1 MVVSLCFL
9 GYAMVQIPDLL
20 FNMYCFFRRQ
30 FRKREYVNHREDDTP
45 HKSSTIT
52 PMNAFDPD
60 LESGKLNDN
69 KIEVNQYIVRQL
81 RNIVGEMMAVNEEQM
96 NVKFKGVVDAE
107 VKKRINEIVKIQKH
121 A

>member
-1 MVVSLCFL
+1 MLVSHGFL
-9 GYAMVQIPDLL
+9 GYALVQIPDLL

-30 FRKREYVNHREDDTP
+30 FHKREYVNHREDDTL
-45 HKSSTIT
+45 HKSSRIT

-60 LESGKLNDN
+60 LESGKLKDN

-107 VKKRINEIVKIQKH
+107 VKKRINEIVKIQKD